1 MNWKIG
7 DKVKTPDKNI
17 RNAVISEIINN
28 RLVKIECEMY
38 FPNSREQIRQSE
50 ITVIANTLIPV
61 EEEYKNSNISEI
73 NRFGQLTVWKGQE
86 IEIVKVDT
94 DLSKMYRKYAEE
106 EIDLNPEYQ
115 RELVWTDK
123 QKQDYILAIL
133 KQRAKITPVI
143 IEKLTE
149 QGTVLYEILDGK
161 QRLTALFDYI
171 DNKYPLQ
178 TGEYFKDLSE
188 KDMNVITHTRV
199 SYTRQ
204 ITMYI
209 TERFTKLIYCA
220 YMNTKY
226 KEYIVLNDVY
236 EAMWGTENLSGN
248 EGLLKLIN
256 ILEKVLDPTNIII
269 ARNMKKKIGK
279 NLFQ

>member
-1 MNWKIG
+1 MKWKIG
-7 DKVKTPDKNI
+7 EKVKTTDKNI
-17 RNAVISEIINN
+17 RNAVISEIIND

-38 FPNSREQIRQSE
+38 FPNSRKQIRQSE

-61 EEEYKNSNISEI
+61 EEEYKNSNISEV

-171 DNKYPLQ
+171 DNKYPLKS
-178 TGEYFKDLSE
+178 GEYFKDLSA
-188 KDMNVITHTRV
+188 KDMNVITQTRV
-199 SYTRQ
+199 SYTR
-204 ITMYI
+204 ITS
-209 TERFTKLIYCA
+209 
-220 YMNTKY
+220 Y
-226 KEYIVLNDVY
+226 KECDVPLDFKLAY
-236 EAMWGTENLSGN
+236 FLEINALGTKITDEHIEKIENK
-248 EGLLKLIN
+248 LKE
-256 ILEKVLDPTNIII
+256 LEN
-269 ARNMKKKIGK
+269 
-279 NLFQ
+279 

>member
-17 RNAVISEIINN
+17 RNAVISEIIND

-38 FPNSREQIRQSE
+38 FPNSREQIRKSE
-50 ITVIANTLIPV
+50 ITVITNTLIPV
-61 EEEYKNSNISEI
+61 DEEYKNSNISEI
-73 NRFGQLTVWKGQE
+73 NRFGQLTIWKGQE

-94 DLSKMYRKYAEE
+94 DLSKIYRKYAEE

-123 QKQDYILAIL
+123 QKQEYILAIL

-171 DNKYPLQ
+171 DNKYPLKS
-178 TGEYFKDLSE
+178 GEYFKDLSA
-188 KDMNVITHTRV
+188 KDMNVITQTRV
-199 SYTRQ
+199 SYTR
-204 ITMYI
+204 ITS
-209 TERFTKLIYCA
+209 
-220 YMNTKY
+220 Y
-226 KEYIVLNDVY
+226 KECDVPLDFKLAY
-236 EAMWGTENLSGN
+236 FLEINALGTKITDEHIEKIENK
-248 EGLLKLIN
+248 LKE
-256 ILEKVLDPTNIII
+256 LEN
-269 ARNMKKKIGK
+269 
-279 NLFQ
+279 